1 MPATT
6 RSGSAWES
14 AIARTWEVQGLGGKL
29 QVGAE
34 GRFLMPSSSRQDRPP
49 SRLTNRAEG
58 SLCPRVDSPVGR
70 RDGDGG
76 DPGVSDAGELFP
88 RPSSVLALEDTL
100 VRGADVE
107 GVWIFGVQRQA
118 PGAAPFQPGLDPT
131 VLYHGHSISSC
142 HVQSYHG

>member
-1 MPATT
+1 M
-6 RSGSAWES
+6 AW
-14 AIARTWEVQGLGGKL
+14 
-29 QVGAE
+29 VG
-34 GRFLMPSSSRQDRPP
+34 SSRLARRED
-49 SRLTNRAEG
+49 S
-58 SLCPRVDSPVGR
+58 SCPRARARIDCPVGG

-88 RPSSVLALEDTL
+88 RPSSILALEDTL

-107 GVWIFGVQRQA
+107 SVWIFGVQRQA
-118 PGAAPFQPGLDPT
+118 PGAAPFQPDLDPT